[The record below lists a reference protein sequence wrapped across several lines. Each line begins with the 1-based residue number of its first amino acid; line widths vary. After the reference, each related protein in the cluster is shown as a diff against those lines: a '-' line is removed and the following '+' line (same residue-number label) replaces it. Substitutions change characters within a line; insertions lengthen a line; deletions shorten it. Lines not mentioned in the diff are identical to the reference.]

1 MAICDVPGFSG
12 RFDTCTYSVPGPL
25 FSLEGLGTRLI
36 VCVCV
41 CVHAHACVRACV
53 CICVHMHVIQV
64 LVIGGGDGGVLREVA
79 KHSMVE
85 EISICEIDEVKF
97 MHANNRCAVY
107 FSSGRNADVNIV
119 LLLVS
124 TYVHLLLSQS
134 LLVQIGHNV
143 TKAHCNNSIE
153 LKNEYMRIN

>member
-1 MAICDVPGFSG
+1 MQTI
-12 RFDTCTYSVPGPL
+12 
-25 FSLEGLGTRLI
+25 
-36 VCVCV
+36 
-41 CVHAHACVRACV
+41 
-53 CICVHMHVIQV
+53 
-64 LVIGGGDGGVLREVA
+64 GVLYIFHQDV
-79 KHSMVE
+79 
-85 EISICEIDEVKF
+85 I
-97 MHANNRCAVY
+97 
-107 FSSGRNADVNIV
+107 ADVNIV